1 MKLIKIILLY
11 IFFLIITFTFVIS
24 RNTFLFNEAKS
35 DDTDS
40 VRESFDIKWIDKI
53 STDKDLNYKKGFLKK
68 VVEFVAGEEFK
79 GFVKPVN
86 VIAIDTSTF
95 IVADQ
100 GIQNPLLIEKNTGKF
115 NKVGSNENSYP
126 SLVGICYANSGEIFF
141 TDSKNNK
148 IYAMNNK
155 DDTPRIL
162 NDTLIFNQP
171 TGIAYS
177 NANDE
182 LWVSETANHRILV
195 LDGKGNLK
203 RTIGNRGTSPGEFNF
218 PTYIWIDS
226 EEHVYVV
233 DAMNFR
239 VQILSNNGDVVSV
252 FGEEGNSTGYI
263 ASPKGIATDS
273 FGHIY
278 LVDALFNTVQIFDK
292 NGNFLYYFGLKG
304 KGDGEFWLPS
314 GIYIDKNDRIY
325 IADSYNS
332 RIQIFQLLRKE
343 RNEK

>member
-11 IFFLIITFTFVIS
+11 ILFLIITFTFVIS
-24 RNTFLFNEAKS
+24 RNTILINETKS
-35 DDTDS
+35 DETDS
-40 VRESFDIKWIDKI
+40 VSESFDIKWIEKI

-79 GFVKPVN
+79 GLVKPVN
-86 VIAIDTSTF
+86 VIAIDTATF

-126 SLVGICYANSGEIFF
+126 SLVGICFANSGKIFF
-141 TDSKNNK
+141 TDSKNDK
-148 IYAMNNK
+148 IYVMNNK

-162 NDTLIFNQP
+162 NDTLILNQP

-177 NANDE
+177 NSKDE
-182 LWVSETANHRILV
+182 IWISETANHRIMI
-195 LDGKGNLK
+195 LDGNGNLK
-203 RTIGNRGTSPGEFNF
+203 RTIGKRGTSSGEFNF

-226 EEHVYVV
+226 EENVYIV

-239 VQILSNNGDVVSV
+239 IQILSNQGEVLSV
-252 FGEEGNSTGYI
+252 FGEAGNSTGYI

-273 FGHIY
+273 YGHIF
-278 LVDALFNTVQIFDK
+278 LVDALFNSVQVFDRK
-292 NGNFLYYFGLKG
+292 GNFLYYFGTQG
-304 KGDGEFWLPS
+304 KADGEFWLPS
-314 GIYIDKNDRIY
+314 GIFIDKNDRIY

-332 RIQIFQLLRKE
+332 RIQIFQLIKGVQ
-343 RNEK
+343 NEK